1 MCIAMKKLSALF
13 LIAFSF
19 AILSIPAQAGEDDPV
34 LIRINGHAVTKSEF
48 SEVYYKNNLAM
59 EVADPRSVEEYLELY
74 INFKLK
80 VLEAQALGLDTNP
93 AFTQEL
99 ASYREQLARPYFYD
113 QEVSDQLL
121 EEAYQ
126 RMQYDIR
133 ASHILISVSEHAP
146 PADTLEAYKRIMA
159 INERLKTGESFSDL
173 ARQES
178 EDPSAR
184 DRAAT
189 ANRPAFRGNAGDL
202 GYFTV
207 FNMVYPFESAAYNTP
222 VGELAGPVR
231 SSFGYHLIKVT
242 DRLPAM
248 GRARAAHIMVN
259 SPAGTPSEQAAT
271 HQEKINEIYQRL
283 KNGEDFESLAQEFS
297 DDRPSAQRGGLLPEF
312 TSNRMVPEF
321 IKAISD
327 MENPGDISSPVK
339 TDFGWHIVRLIE
351 KTPPR
356 SFEEEYFNLKN
367 QVSRDDRSHFGKE
380 VVLNR
385 LKKEYGFREF
395 GDRLEEVGQRL
406 DGSIFEGRWDRSTA
420 EDLDQPLITFSG
432 QTYTQQDFVNYLH
445 QTQGY
450 RTPENITAYT
460 RNIYQNW
467 VEQKIMEYEDSRL
480 EEKYPEFRSIMR
492 EYHDGILLFELTDQL
507 VWSRA
512 VEDTTGLKAFFEANQ
527 ENYMWG
533 ERLEATIYLSKD
545 VATARRAYRQIRQAQ
560 RRGLDHESVL
570 SSMNE
575 QAHTDVSA
583 RHGLFERGDE
593 PILEEI
599 DWKTGLSRPFAW
611 NDRVA
616 IVHIHKVLP
625 AQPKQMNE
633 IRGMLIADYQN
644 HLEKLWVKELR
655 EKYQVDVNSEVL
667 QSINF

>member
-1 MCIAMKKLSALF
+1 MKKLSALF
-13 LIAFSF
+13 LIAFGIVLQSF
-19 AILSIPAQAGEDDPV
+19 PLQGQENDPV
-34 LIRINGHAVTKSEF
+34 LIRINGHTVTRTEF

-59 EVADPRSVEEYLELY
+59 EVADPRSVEEYLDLY

-93 AFTQEL
+93 AFIQEL

-113 QEVSDQLL
+113 QDVSDQLI
-121 EEAYQ
+121 EEAYDRQ
-126 RMQYDIR
+126 QYDIR
-133 ASHILISVSEHAP
+133 ASHILISVGEHAP
-146 PADTLEAYKRIMA
+146 ASDTLEAYKRIMA
-159 INERLKTGESFSDL
+159 IYERIKDGESFSDV

-259 SPAGTPSEQAAT
+259 SPAGTPAQQAAA

-283 KNGEDFESLAQEFS
+283 KKGEDFESLAQEFS

-321 IKAISD
+321 IKAISG
-327 MENPGDISSPVK
+327 MENSGDISSPVK

-356 SFEEEYFNLKN
+356 SFEDEYFNLKN
-367 QVSRDDRSHFGKE
+367 QVSRDDRSHLGKE
-380 VVLNR
+380 VVLKR
-385 LKKEYGFREF
+385 LKKEYEFREF
-395 GDRLEEVGQRL
+395 PEHLEEITQRL
-406 DGSIFEGRWDRSTA
+406 DASIFEGRWDRSTA
-420 EDLDQPLITFSG
+420 EDLDQPLISFAGKTF
-432 QTYTQQDFVNYLH
+432 TQQDFVNYLH

-450 RTPENITAYT
+450 RTPENIASYT
-460 RNIYQNW
+460 RNMYQNW
-467 VEQKIMEYEDSRL
+467 VEQQIMAYEDSRL
-480 EEKYPEFRSIMR
+480 EEKYPEFRSIMQ

-512 VEDTTGLKAFFEANQ
+512 VEDTTGLKAFFENNQ

-545 VATARRAYRQIRQAQ
+545 AATARRAHRQIRQAA
-560 RRGLDHESVL
+560 RRGQDHAAVL
-570 SSMNE
+570 ESMNE
-575 QAHTDVSA
+575 QTHTDVSA
-583 RHGLFERGDE
+583 RHGLYEKGDE
-593 PILEEI
+593 PILEEV
-599 DWKTGLSRPFAW
+599 DWKTGISRPFDW
-611 NDRVA
+611 NGRVA
-616 IVHIHKVLP
+616 IVHIHHVLP

-644 HLEKLWVKELR
+644 HLEKLWVKGLR
-655 EKYQVDVNSEVL
+655 EKYQVDVSEEVL
-667 QSINF
+667 QSIHF